1 MISWAVL
8 PFRSVSSGGKR
19 MSIHASAS
27 AGIRFQARLGVS
39 IRARLTVV
47 RHASSVAARVGGQQ
61 AGHWLRC
68 SLISAL
74 SPRHGYAAV
83 AAAADGAAGSR

>member
-27 AGIRFQARLGVS
+27 AGTWFQARLGVS

-47 RHASSVAARVGGQQ
+47 RQAYSVAGG
-61 AGHWLRC
+61 
-68 SLISAL
+68 
-74 SPRHGYAAV
+74 
-83 AAAADGAAGSR
+83 